1 MNTGKSAYVL
11 MGVDMGFLSCSEDS
25 RCRLAVEKSDFSFFH
40 VDVIKYVKAHSVI
53 AAVFHPQ
60 EICKMRINY
69 DEVEWCF
76 ILFFFNSSF

>member
-11 MGVDMGFLSCSEDS
+11 MGVDVGFLSCSEDS

-60 EICKMRINY
+60 EIRIMHINY

-76 ILFFFNSSF
+76 LFFFNSSF

>member
-1 MNTGKSAYVL
+1 MT
-11 MGVDMGFLSCSEDS
+11 
-25 RCRLAVEKSDFSFFH
+25 FFH
-40 VDVIKYVKAHSVI
+40 VDVMKYVKAHSVI

>member
-11 MGVDMGFLSCSEDS
+11 MGVDVGFLSCSEDS

-60 EICKMRINY
+60 EIRIMHINY

-76 ILFFFNSSF
+76 FFFFNSSF

>member
-1 MNTGKSAYVL
+1 MT
-11 MGVDMGFLSCSEDS
+11 
-25 RCRLAVEKSDFSFFH
+25 FFH
-40 VDVIKYVKAHSVI
+40 VDVMKYVKAHSVI

-60 EICKMRINY
+60 EIRKMRINY